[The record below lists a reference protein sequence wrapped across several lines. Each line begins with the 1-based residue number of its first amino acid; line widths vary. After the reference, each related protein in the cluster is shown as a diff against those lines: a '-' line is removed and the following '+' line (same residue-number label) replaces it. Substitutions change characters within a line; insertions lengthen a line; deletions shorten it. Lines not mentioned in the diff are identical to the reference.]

1 MDWGGT
7 IMNKYLS
14 RDNKSRHRRYTTDIF
29 EMAVAIVTQTPIQ
42 CIAIQPNNL
51 KELPQFEL
59 DFLKKVPTTWNDT
72 RFLDGYPGKY
82 VALARQHG
90 DNWYV
95 AGLNAESQ
103 AKTLTIKMPEW
114 KGKTVNYYVDDVQ
127 NGPQLRQLKFDKTG
141 QAKATIQSNGGI
153 ILTDAVP

>member
-14 RDNKSRHRRYTTDIF
+14 RDNKSRHRRYTTDIY
-29 EMAVAIVTQTPIQ
+29 EMASAITNQTPVQ

-51 KELPQFEL
+51 TELPQFEL
-59 DFLKKVPTTWNDT
+59 DFLKQVPTTWDKT
-72 RFLDGYPGKY
+72 RFIDGYPGKY
-82 VALARQHG
+82 VVLARKHD

-103 AKTLTIKMPEW
+103 AKMLIIEMEEW
-114 KGKTVNYYVDDVQ
+114 AGKTVDYYVDDPKK
-127 NGPQLRQLKFDKTG
+127 GPQLQQLKFDKKG
-141 QAKATIQSNGGI
+141 KAKVTIQPMGGI
-153 ILTDAVP
+153 ILK